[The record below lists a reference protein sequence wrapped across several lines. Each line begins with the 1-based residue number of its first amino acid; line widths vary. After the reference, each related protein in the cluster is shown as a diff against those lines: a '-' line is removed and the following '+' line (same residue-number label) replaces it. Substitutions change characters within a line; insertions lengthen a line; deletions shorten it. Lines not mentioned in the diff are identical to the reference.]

1 MQRPSSAVTDPATT
15 PDWVGDLTSPGD
27 RGDSGVAAR
36 RTALDVLARVEEDG
50 AYANLALRAAL
61 DRSDLEQVDRNLVTD
76 LVAGTIRRRRSV
88 DALVDRFLDSPP
100 PPAARRALRLGAYQ
114 LVYRDD
120 LPDYAVVSTTVAASP
135 SRFRGLV
142 NAVLRRVAT
151 APVEFSSPAEE
162 LSYPDWILHQ
172 LESDLGVEVARAALT
187 AMNEPPRVHRRDDGY
202 TQDLAS
208 QWVASAVGAGPGE
221 LVLDLCAAPGG
232 KATALAGSGAT
243 VVAAEI
249 NWSRVGLVVSAAR
262 TVGRDRTLV
271 VAADGLRP
279 PFRAGIFDRVLV
291 DAPCSGLGVLGRR
304 SDARWRLD
312 EAAPDRLAELQSAL
326 VAAAADLVRPGGSLV
341 YSVCTL
347 TAVESVGVDELT
359 ARSRPDLVPLD
370 PPGEPWTPLGRGA
383 LLLPQAA
390 GTDGMAIFRYRRSG

>member
-1 MQRPSSAVTDPATT
+1 MTHG
-15 PDWVGDLTSPGD
+15 WVGDLTSPGA
-27 RGDSGVAAR
+27 RGASGVAAR
-36 RTALDVLARVEEDG
+36 RAALGVLARVEDDG

-61 DRSDLEQVDRNLVTD
+61 DRSELDQVDRNLVTD

-88 DALVDRFLDSPP
+88 DALVDRFLDAPP
-100 PPAARRALRLGAYQ
+100 PPAARRALRLGTYQ

-120 LPDYAVVSTTVAASP
+120 LPDYAVVSTTVEASP

-142 NAVLRRVAT
+142 NAVLRRVAA

-162 LSYPDWILHQ
+162 LSYPDWILDR
-172 LESDLGVEVARAALT
+172 LEADLGVDVARAALE
-187 AMNEPPRVHRRDDGY
+187 AMDEAPRVHRRDDGY

-208 QWVASAVGAGPGE
+208 QWVAAAVGAGPGE

-243 VVAAEI
+243 VVAAEV
-249 NWSRVGLVVSAAR
+249 NWSRVGLVVTAAR
-262 TVGRDRTLV
+262 SVGLDRTLV

-279 PFRAGIFDRVLV
+279 PFRPGVFDRVLV

-312 EAAPDRLAELQSAL
+312 DAAPERLAELQWAL
-326 VAAAADLVRPGGSLV
+326 VGAAADLVRPGGSLV

-347 TAVESVGVDELT
+347 TAVESVGVDERA
-359 ARSRPDLVPLD
+359 ARSRPDLVALE
-370 PPGEPWTPLGRGA
+370 PPGEPWTPVGRGA
-383 LLLPQAA
+383 LLLPQTA
-390 GTDGMAIFRYRRSG
+390 GTDGMALFRYRRRA

>member
-1 MQRPSSAVTDPATT
+1 MTHG
-15 PDWVGDLTSPGD
+15 WVGDLTSPGER
-27 RGDSGVAAR
+27 RGSGVAAR
-36 RTALDVLARVEEDG
+36 RAALGVLARVEDDG

-61 DRSDLEQVDRNLVTD
+61 DRSELDQVDRNLVTD

-120 LPDYAVVSTTVAASP
+120 LPDYAVVSTTVEASP

-142 NAVLRRVAT
+142 NAVLRRVAA

-162 LSYPDWILHQ
+162 LSYPDWILDR
-172 LESDLGVEVARAALT
+172 LEEDLGVDVARAALA
-187 AMNEPPRVHRRDDGY
+187 AMDEAPRVHRRDDGY

-208 QWVASAVGAGPGE
+208 QWVAAAVGAGPGE

-232 KATALAGSGAT
+232 KATAIAGSGAT
-243 VVAAEI
+243 VVAAEV
-249 NWSRVGLVVSAAR
+249 NWSRVGLVVTAAR
-262 TVGRDRTLV
+262 TVGLDRTLV

-279 PFRAGIFDRVLV
+279 PFRPGVFDRVLV

-312 EAAPDRLAELQSAL
+312 EAAPERLAELQSAL
-326 VAAAADLVRPGGSLV
+326 VGAAADLVRPGGSLV

-347 TAVESVGVDELT
+347 TAVESVGVDEWT
-359 ARSRPDLVPLD
+359 ARSRPDLVPLE
-370 PPGEPWTPLGRGA
+370 PPGEPWTPVGRGA
-383 LLLPQAA
+383 LLLPQTA
-390 GTDGMAIFRYRRSG
+390 GSDGMALFRYRRSA